1 MDGST
6 FDDPAEPKLLAS
18 ERTEWRYR
26 TVYSMSKHASSIKV
40 DIWSDV
46 ACPWC
51 YLGKRRLDRAMA
63 SFHESS
69 DALPI
74 EIEYHSYQL
83 NPDLPADYEGGHS
96 EYLQSR
102 LGMSPA
108 QVAASNRNLSQMGE
122 AVGAEYHM
130 DQVVISNTAKVN
142 ELLHFAKAHG
152 RQAEMKERLFQ
163 AYWTEGRRLGRMD
176 ELVELAGDIGLD
188 REAARKALEAGEFA
202 GAVRADLEQA
212 QRYGIQGVP
221 FFVLDGTY
229 GLSGAQEPQTFLNA
243 LEALAKEK
251 RGAV

>member
-1 MDGST
+1 
-6 FDDPAEPKLLAS
+6 
-18 ERTEWRYR
+18 
-26 TVYSMSKHASSIKV
+26 MSKHPSSIKI

-63 SFHESS
+63 RYRESS
-69 DALPI
+69 DALPV

-83 NPDLPADYEGGHS
+83 NPDLPVDYEGGHS
-96 EYLQSR
+96 EYLKGR

-108 QVAASNRNLSQMGE
+108 QIEASNRTMAEMGE

-130 DQVVISNTAKVN
+130 DRVVISNTAKVN
-142 ELLHFAKAHG
+142 ELLHFAKVHG
-152 RQAEMKERLFQ
+152 KQAELKERLFQ

-188 REAARKALEAGEFA
+188 REAARQALKVGEFA

-212 QRYGIQGVP
+212 RRYGIQGVP

-229 GLSGAQEPQTFLNA
+229 GLSGAQEPETFLNA
-243 LEALAKEK
+243 LEALTKEK
-251 RGAV
+251 RGVV

>member
-1 MDGST
+1 
-6 FDDPAEPKLLAS
+6 
-18 ERTEWRYR
+18 
-26 TVYSMSKHASSIKV
+26 MSKHSSSIKI

-51 YLGKRRLDRAMA
+51 YLGKRRLDRALA
-63 SFHESS
+63 SFRESS
-69 DALPI
+69 DARPV

-96 EYLQSR
+96 EYLQGR

-108 QVAASNRNLSQMGE
+108 QIAASNRTLSQMGE

-130 DQVVISNTAKVN
+130 DRVVISNTAKVN

-152 RQAEMKERLFQ
+152 KQAELKERLFQ

-188 REAARKALEAGEFA
+188 REAARHALEVGEFA
-202 GAVRADLEQA
+202 GAVRADREQA
-212 QRYGIQGVP
+212 QRYGSQGVP

-229 GLSGAQEPQTFLNA
+229 GLSGAQEPETFLKA

-251 RGAV
+251 RGSA

>member
-1 MDGST
+1 LDGST
-6 FDDPAEPKLLAS
+6 FEDPAEPKLLAS
-18 ERTEWRYR
+18 ERTEWRYQ
-26 TVYSMSKHASSIKV
+26 TGNSMSKHASSIKV

-63 SFHESS
+63 SFRESS

-130 DQVVISNTAKVN
+130 DRVVISNTAKVN
-142 ELLHFAKAHG
+142 ELLHFAKVHG

-176 ELVELAGDIGLD
+176 ELVELQTTSGLTGK
-188 REAARKALEAGEFA
+188 RRAR
-202 GAVRADLEQA
+202 R
-212 QRYGIQGVP
+212 
-221 FFVLDGTY
+221 
-229 GLSGAQEPQTFLNA
+229 
-243 LEALAKEK
+243 
-251 RGAV
+251 